1 MLTQKQIRKV
11 ARLMEQVGELR
22 PGFVRDSDANLDG
35 AVSACQPK
43 AVVRRRKPTS
53 KSTSGKTVSV
63 RVVYETDVE
72 TGEER
77 LVQK

>member
-1 MLTQKQIRKV
+1 MLTQKQIQKV

-22 PGFVRDSDANLDG
+22 PGFVHDSDANLDG

-43 AVVRRRKPTS
+43 VIVRKRKTAN
-53 KSTSGKTVSV
+53 KNTKRKTVRV
-63 RVVYETDVE
+63 RVVYETDAE